1 MAFLAA
7 AYAALAFAAPTATD
21 YPTAI
26 ADVIQHDRGTITAAS
41 YLARPGG
48 ATTAVGGPAS
58 ATAQPLDGDT
68 MAYLSTGDAT
78 VGWSGAQ
85 ADNIS
90 HDRNTTFRGGNDVI
104 VLSLRVNVP
113 EEANCLTLGASFFSE
128 DYGSSVTDDPR
139 YFDSFLA
146 ELDPAD
152 PWSAGDGDPSTL
164 SAPANFA
171 KVVMPDGPKP
181 VSALVHSLSFSTQQA
196 YGTAYDGTT
205 QWHTFKVPVTPGP
218 HVLVLSSFDRAD
230 GAYDSTTLVDN
241 LRLIR
246 RRPETCTFP
255 GRDQF
260 SSGEDLDA
268 PAVTIAESR
277 GRLSGTAGT
286 GPNDADRV
294 TVRVGPETFFADVV
308 DGRWSLTPSGLDGSY
323 TARASQVDAAGN
335 EGRSGTATVTVVAPP
350 DPEPTPEPTT
360 EPEPEPTATASPSP
374 TPGASRPTAPTR
386 DGSPSGASPAAPAP
400 FASAPPLIATA
411 RCKVPKLRGKTRKAA
426 VRALRRAGCRL
437 GSVSRKR
444 AHKGKRGRAIAQ
456 TPKAGARRPAGT
468 RVKVTLRR

>member
-1 MAFLAA
+1 M
-7 AYAALAFAAPTATD
+7 
-21 YPTAI
+21 
-26 ADVIQHDRGTITAAS
+26 
-41 YLARPGG
+41 
-48 ATTAVGGPAS
+48 
-58 ATAQPLDGDT
+58 
-68 MAYLSTGDAT
+68 
-78 VGWSGAQ
+78 
-85 ADNIS
+85 
-90 HDRNTTFRGGNDVI
+90 
-104 VLSLRVNVP
+104 
-113 EEANCLTLGASFFSE
+113 
-128 DYGSSVTDDPR
+128 TDDPR

-181 VSALVHSLSFSTQQA
+181 VSALVHSLSFSTQNA
-196 YGTAYDGTT
+196 YGTSYDGTT

-218 HVLVLSSFDRAD
+218 HVLVLSTFDRAD
-230 GAYDSTTLVDN
+230 AEYDSTTLVDN

-268 PAVTIAESR
+268 PAVTIAESQ

-286 GPNDADRV
+286 GSDDADTV
-294 TVRVGPETFFADVV
+294 TVASAPRPSPPSLVAA
-308 DGRWSLTPSGLDGSY
+308 DGRWSLTPSGMVGSY

-350 DPEPTPEPTT
+350 EPEPTPPPEPTT
-360 EPEPEPTATASPSP
+360 SPEPTATPAPTAPASP
-374 TPGASRPTAPTR
+374 TPAA
-386 DGSPSGASPAAPAP
+386 GSAAAPAP
-400 FASAPPLIATA
+400 SSGGTPTPIAAT

-426 VRALRRAGCRL
+426 IRALRRAGCRL
-437 GSVSRKR
+437 GAVSRKR

-468 RVKVTLRR
+468 RVKLTLRR